1 MRILIISYYYYP
13 EVNPRSIR
21 WNAIANYLSN
31 KDHEIT
37 VLSCSQDSKISEYLE
52 NNIRIIRVPEN
63 SLGRLRRKFGKA
75 KDFKSSPKESFSFLD
90 KFILFPLISIS
101 KIFVKSIYRVT
112 LMSFQWPD
120 HAWSWIGPAKKQIKK
135 FINNEKDFD
144 VVISVSHPFSSHVIA
159 RSLKKRS
166 KGILWIMDNGDP
178 FSFMTEVQVNNFFL
192 YQRLNKQIESK
203 YIKESNAV
211 AVTTEETKLK
221 YIKNFQHAQEK
232 INVINPLLN
241 PEAISFK
248 EKKSNDK
255 ESMEYKNPNS
265 IRIVFVGTLYK
276 RIRNPKNLLK
286 LLDIASEK
294 INKAIKVDFYGPIN
308 DLDISSFFF
317 SGISVEFHG
326 QIERELAFQ
335 KMSEAD
341 ILLNIGNMTTYQL
354 PSKLI
359 EYAGMLKP
367 ILNISSVKKDS
378 STQFLS
384 QYPAA
389 KSICVMDEISD
400 DMIEEIV
407 DYLNNASSFD
417 LNYNDDWLEAYKI
430 QTIGKRYELLF
441 SKPI

>member
-1 MRILIISYYYYP
+1 M
-13 EVNPRSIR
+13 
-21 WNAIANYLSN
+21 
-31 KDHEIT
+31 
-37 VLSCSQDSKISEYLE
+37 
-52 NNIRIIRVPEN
+52 
-63 SLGRLRRKFGKA
+63 
-75 KDFKSSPKESFSFLD
+75 
-90 KFILFPLISIS
+90 
-101 KIFVKSIYRVT
+101 
-112 LMSFQWPD
+112 
-120 HAWSWIGPAKKQIKK
+120 
-135 FINNEKDFD
+135 
-144 VVISVSHPFSSHVIA
+144 
-159 RSLKKRS
+159 
-166 KGILWIMDNGDP
+166 
-178 FSFMTEVQVNNFFL
+178 
-192 YQRLNKQIESK
+192 
-203 YIKESNAV
+203 
-211 AVTTEETKLK
+211 
-221 YIKNFQHAQEK
+221 
-232 INVINPLLN
+232 
-241 PEAISFK
+241 
-248 EKKSNDK
+248 
-255 ESMEYKNPNS
+255 
-265 IRIVFVGTLYK
+265 
-276 RIRNPKNLLK
+276 
-286 LLDIASEK
+286 LDIASEK